1 LAVRNSPVG
10 LARLKLT
17 GKIMA
22 VGSSENNSTERAA
35 TLESLAQIT
44 RAVLGA
50 AIVPEVGQEPGARAS

>member
-1 LAVRNSPVG
+1 
-10 LARLKLT
+10 
-17 GKIMA
+17 MA

-50 AIVPEVGQEPGARAS
+50 TIVPEVGQEPGARAS